1 MNKPFDPGAG
11 RKAWQRG
18 LAGFAGAAVACALL
32 ASVTVLFGDA
42 SSMPWLPE
50 TPSNVAAMQRC
61 NGVQGT
67 AAQRACSETVVST
80 VLARGSATRV
90 AGNDAVERP
99 WPAPR

>member
-61 NGVQGT
+61 EGVQGT
-67 AAQRACSETVVST
+67 AARRACAETVVSA
-80 VLARGSATRV
+80 VLARDSATRV
-90 AGNDAVERP
+90 AGNDAGERP